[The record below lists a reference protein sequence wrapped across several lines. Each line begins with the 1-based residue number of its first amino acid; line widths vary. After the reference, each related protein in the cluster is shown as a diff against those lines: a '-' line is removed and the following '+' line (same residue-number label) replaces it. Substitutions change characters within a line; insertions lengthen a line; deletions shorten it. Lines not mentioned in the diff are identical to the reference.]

1 MNYTEEWYQDEL
13 TIIQDKQWQHY
24 LLLSQLSEY
33 HFLFNLL
40 LIVISILQITVANE
54 TALKEAEANPEES
67 QSLTVSKR
75 QSLRSLLNSRHT
87 QRGLFSSFKE
97 NLKDDRLS
105 HSYQE
110 SILNDKEETFVDR
123 VFHWIDDSLTRFF
136 ASVLFTLIRLHL
148 YWSFFF
154 RPRIGLWFRLS
165 TSCIFYSS
173 CIW

>member
-1 MNYTEEWYQDEL
+1 MIPREL

-33 HFLFNLL
+33 HFLFNML

-123 VFHWIDDSLTRFF
+123 VFHWIDDSLPRFF
-136 ASVLFTLIRLHL
+136 ASDVVHTNKITSVLVLL
-148 YWSFFF
+148 
-154 RPRIGLWFRLS
+154 LS
-165 TSCIFYSS
+165 TFVLVSDFGYLLLVYS
-173 CIW
+173 ILQVFVMNL